1 MIPPITSVW
10 CKHTDLAVGD
20 ELLRNPLEQP
30 VVIISIDP
38 PATPGGERRGSIRP
52 LGNPDALPINV
63 TFGLTYQ
70 VIGGPKLTAAQ
81 HDPALTKF
89 IPSTGKYWWTVKP

>member
-20 ELLRNPLEQP
+20 ELLRTPLDQP

-52 LGNPDALPINV
+52 LYQPDALPINV

-70 VIGGPKLTAAQ
+70 VIGGPKLPAARK
-81 HDPALTKF
+81 DKSLVNY